1 MKMIRVHKVNILRL
15 FNAVSFLGHQ
25 TLISKAGSIF
35 YAHGLLILKQFRIIV
50 LGGTNERR

>member
-25 TLISKAGSIF
+25 TLISIAGQHILRARFVNIKA
-35 YAHGLLILKQFRIIV
+35 V
-50 LGGTNERR
+50 